1 MTDAWANQML
11 LIEST
16 ELLYIYY
23 VAMESWNHT
32 KINHNPNVK
41 NSFLDKSLQLDTK
54 VVLEL

>member
-1 MTDAWANQML
+1 ML

-54 VVLEL
+54 IVLEL